1 MASISHLLQS
11 ALLVA
16 LDTLLLIAQVRK
28 HNIRQINIQ
37 QSPPSSSKCKLLHII
52 CLIFQPV
59 AFMSFHISSDHCSH
73 MAGDTGV
80 GESSTNETTTGRGNG
95 NF

>member
-28 HNIRQINIQ
+28 YNIRQINIQ
-37 QSPPSSSKCKLLHII
+37 QSYNPLYL
-52 CLIFQPV
+52 F
-59 AFMSFHISSDHCSH
+59 
-73 MAGDTGV
+73 
-80 GESSTNETTTGRGNG
+80 
-95 NF
+95 